1 MSCPPPAALHLASL
15 TSRVCVWV
23 GLCCGVCV
31 CVCVCVCVWCV
42 CVLCGVVFM
51 CECGGGWFVLWSSGD
66 FLHDR
71 CLFMIGRNAF
81 RVIFYN
87 CHEVKKEQ

>member
-1 MSCPPPAALHLASL
+1 M
-15 TSRVCVWV
+15 WV